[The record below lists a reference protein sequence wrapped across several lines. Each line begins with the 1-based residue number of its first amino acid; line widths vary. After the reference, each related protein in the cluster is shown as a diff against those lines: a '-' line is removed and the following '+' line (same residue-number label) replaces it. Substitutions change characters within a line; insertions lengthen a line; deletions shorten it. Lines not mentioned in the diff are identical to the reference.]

1 PYTQSLMKHPTEQQ
15 ERRRRR
21 ATFKPVLTEVMKS
34 RHTSAADKLILN
46 KWLSSEAAKDYIPDE
61 IVAHPITRRDI
72 IAYALDA
79 SRIAEAAGHGDDPI
93 RRERK
98 QQRDEL
104 LSLSKKSEDLAAHFR
119 FVEQY
124 SGIASFYQRF
134 FLPVRSLWMF
144 HEYEAKLLRQRA
156 SREPGPTT
164 FISRQTGGGK
174 TKKKRKQSRIYNAFV
189 VFMVMRMNDEF
200 DKPYY
205 RVVATLTKMVFPE
218 AAVTTL
224 DVQEIWRRGRAYMQ
238 RHAPRPAMG
247 RRKRGL

>member
-1 PYTQSLMKHPTEQQ
+1 MVELRSG
-15 ERRRRR
+15 ER
-21 ATFKPVLTEVMKS
+21 L
-34 RHTSAADKLILN
+34 
-46 KWLSSEAAKDYIPDE
+46 YDE

-98 QQRDEL
+98 QQRDVL

-144 HEYEAKLLRQRA
+144 HEYEAKLLRQRG
-156 SREPGPTT
+156 SREPEPTT

-174 TKKKRKQSRIYNAFV
+174 TKKKRLRSRVYNAFI
-189 VFMVMRMNDEF
+189 VFMVMRMKDEF
-200 DKPYY
+200 ERPYY
-205 RVVATLTKMVFPE
+205 RVIATLTNMAFPE
-218 AAVTTL
+218 AAVASA
-224 DVQEIWRRGRAYMQ
+224 DVEAAWRRGEAYM
-238 RHAPRPAMG
+238 
-247 RRKRGL
+247 RRNSRALKAKNKT